1 MKVIVAITGASGV
14 VYGLRLVEVLKE
26 LGIET
31 HCVVSKIAKRLIEHE
46 VGGYDLS
53 GAAMVYSEDDIEAP
67 PSSGSALFDVMVII
81 PCSMKTLASIA
92 NGMASNLIARAADV
106 MMKEGRRLVLV
117 PRETPLSPI
126 HLENMLRLSRAG
138 VTILPAM
145 PAFYHKPKGLDDMV
159 DFIVGKTLDSMGI
172 KNDLYRR
179 WGERVLKVR

>member
-1 MKVIVAITGASGV
+1 MKVVVAITGASGV

-53 GAAMVYSEDDIEAP
+53 GMTVYSEDELEAP
-67 PSSGSALFDVMVII
+67 PSSGSALFDAMVVI

-92 NGMASNLIARAADV
+92 SGMASNLITRSADV
-106 MMKEGRRLVLV
+106 MIKEGRRLVLV

-145 PAFYHKPKGLDDMV
+145 PAFYQKPKGLDDMV
-159 DFIVGKTLDSMGI
+159 DFIVGKTLDSLGI
-172 KNDLYRR
+172 KNDLYQR

>member
-1 MKVIVAITGASGV
+1 MKVVVAITGASGV
-14 VYGLRLVEVLKE
+14 VYGLRLVEVLNE

-53 GAAMVYSEDDIEAP
+53 GVVVYSEDELEAP
-67 PSSGSALFDVMVII
+67 PSSGSALFDAMVVI
-81 PCSMKTLASIA
+81 PCSMKTLAAIA
-92 NGMASNLIARAADV
+92 NGMASNLITRSADV
-106 MMKEGRRLVLV
+106 MIKEGRRLILV

-145 PAFYHKPKGLDDMV
+145 PAFYQKPKGLEDMV
-159 DFIVGKTLDSMGI
+159 DFIVGKTLDSLGV
-172 KNDLYRR
+172 KNDLYQR

>member
-1 MKVIVAITGASGV
+1 MKVVVAITGASGV

-46 VGGYDLS
+46 VGGYDLA
-53 GAAMVYSEDDIEAP
+53 GVVVYPEDELEAP
-67 PSSGSALFDVMVII
+67 PSSGSALFDAMVVI

-92 NGMASNLIARAADV
+92 NGMASSLITRSADV
-106 MMKEGRRLVLV
+106 MIKEGRRLILV

-145 PAFYHKPKGLDDMV
+145 PAFYQKPKGLDDMV
-159 DFIVGKTLDSMGI
+159 DFIVGKTLDSLGI
-172 KNDLYRR
+172 KNDLYQR
-179 WGERVLKVR
+179 WGEWVLKVR